1 MVFNAIVDISDP
13 QNLVT
18 DTRNNVERLH
28 LLWVTGGKFWGL
40 KIKAKVTSM
49 LTSEVEDG
57 QRMSMYDIQVNHS
70 WLLNPVANLGFW
82 RFGDFC
88 HATSFC
94 RNVALAPAHYRFDP
108 TVYTYDT
115 ILAFYKNSNGGG
127 CRRRRHDIFGR
138 IGRYSHVIHSCRY
151 SATAT
156 SHSLI
161 RDEVMRF
168 SKFKTVAVFAILKLW
183 RYTLVKISFE
193 YMCRFFSQMVSITP
207 HFWWFWEFYP
217 QSIVGHLACFEPLC
231 IKIHGLSL
239 QAMKE

>member
-1 MVFNAIVDISDP
+1 MVNEWACTIYKWTTVD
-13 QNLVT
+13 
-18 DTRNNVERLH
+18 
-28 LLWVTGGKFWGL
+28 FW
-40 KIKAKVTSM
+40 IRW
-49 LTSEVEDG
+49 
-57 QRMSMYDIQVNHS
+57 Q
-70 WLLNPVANLGFW
+70 
-82 RFGDFC
+82 
-88 HATSFC
+88 
-94 RNVALAPAHYRFDP
+94 
-108 TVYTYDT
+108 
-115 ILAFYKNSNGGG
+115 ILAFG
-127 CRRRRHDIFGR
+127 DIEIFVTRPVFAGMLHLHQHTIDLIQLCIHTTPFWPFTKIQMEEVAAAVVIIFFGQ
-138 IGRYSHVIHSCRY
+138 IGRHSHVIHSCRY